1 MGLKKR
7 TEVGIALVIV
17 LLVITVLVGL
27 TIELTRATR
36 FTYRR
41 SSLLSEG
48 IKLSYIARS
57 GFYGA
62 CALLVDDRNNYDALT
77 ESWAKA
83 EVFSRE
89 SESFFKRGS
98 FVVRIEDEL
107 GKIPINKLVAGNGY
121 NQAVKELLIRLL
133 GQPEFKLDQG
143 KINEIVDSIKD
154 WLDKDDEVTGSGAES
169 NYYRSLAKPYSPKNG
184 VLDCLDDLLMV
195 KGITRTLFYGS
206 KDTPALRDYL
216 TVYGEG
222 MVNINTAPPLVL
234 RALGK
239 EVSLS
244 FVEEMVA
251 YRLQEGVDLSRAD
264 WFRNLPG
271 AENVHFDYP
280 FLGVKSDYFTITS
293 IGTLGKMRKRIVA
306 SVKRTGGKTVE
317 LLSWVEE

>member
-206 KDTPALRDYL
+206 KDTPALRDY
-216 TVYGEG
+216 
-222 MVNINTAPPLVL
+222 
-234 RALGK
+234 
-239 EVSLS
+239 
-244 FVEEMVA
+244 
-251 YRLQEGVDLSRAD
+251 
-264 WFRNLPG
+264 
-271 AENVHFDYP
+271 
-280 FLGVKSDYFTITS
+280 
-293 IGTLGKMRKRIVA
+293 
-306 SVKRTGGKTVE
+306 
-317 LLSWVEE
+317 